1 MKSEF
6 YVLKYIL
13 DTYIVK
19 YKLPTHAFVRCIV
32 VFKRTNTI
40 SKTVVNG
47 LDIDKVFYLRSLRFQ
62 IFSCVAILLI
72 LACQQQV
79 QKDAIKSGLGCKTNV
94 YPLD

>member
-40 SKTVVNG
+40 SKTV
-47 LDIDKVFYLRSLRFQ
+47 
-62 IFSCVAILLI
+62 IF
-72 LACQQQV
+72 
-79 QKDAIKSGLGCKTNV
+79 T
-94 YPLD
+94 